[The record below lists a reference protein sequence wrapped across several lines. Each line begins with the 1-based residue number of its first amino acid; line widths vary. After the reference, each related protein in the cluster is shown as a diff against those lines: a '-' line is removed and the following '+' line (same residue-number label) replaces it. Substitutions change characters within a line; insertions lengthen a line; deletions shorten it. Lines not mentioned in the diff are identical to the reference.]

1 MALFG
6 SRRKRHSFAAG
17 NSILACAH
25 CGAGAVRSLRDCTTQ
40 LTSGVIVQS
49 SLFVDTYLSQPYS
62 VLVYHLAKPYWHA
75 ARVTLRISNN
85 ITMADAA
92 NNAKTTTIFAT
103 TIMLETLGGIPAWSG
118 SAPVRNRL
126 IQLITTSR
134 RRHSGSIFEL
144 NPWGTGLLRLAA
156 LKMEFAI

>member
-1 MALFG
+1 
-6 SRRKRHSFAAG
+6 
-17 NSILACAH
+17 
-25 CGAGAVRSLRDCTTQ
+25 
-40 LTSGVIVQS
+40 
-49 SLFVDTYLSQPYS
+49 
-62 VLVYHLAKPYWHA
+62 
-75 ARVTLRISNN
+75 
-85 ITMADAA
+85 MADAA
-92 NNAKTTTIFAT
+92 NNAKTTTIFVT